1 MKGNTFQELRERE
14 QHLRREIIVDAT
26 EILFSRKAFHQI
38 NMKDI
43 ADEANVSVASI
54 YRYFESQ
61 DDLLLSVLL
70 KHIDNVNNLIEDL
83 VAAASSSL
91 EDISCIFIDYLLD
104 NEAIFQ
110 IVCHF
115 MIKGDRSSNIFREFE
130 SVKSGFLD
138 KFDSALKTMGYKK
151 HTRLFSDSFFAS
163 ILGIVFTYRDHRD
176 PGTAEKRNNIYKLSK
191 FAAKAFHG
199 VMSAKSGQVTSIR
212 L

>member
-14 QHLRREIIVDAT
+14 QHLRREIILDAT
-26 EILFSRKAFHQI
+26 EMLFSQRAFHQI

-61 DDLLLSVLL
+61 DDLLLAVLL
-70 KHIDNVNNLIEDL
+70 KHIDNVDNLIEGL
-83 VAAASSSL
+83 VSAASSSM
-91 EDISCIFIDYLLD
+91 EDISRIFVDYLLD
-104 NEAIFQ
+104 NEAAFQ

-115 MIKGDRSSNIFREFE
+115 MIKGDRSSNVFREFE

-138 KFDSALKTMGYKK
+138 KFDSGLVTMGYQK

-163 ILGIVFTYRDHRD
+163 ILGIVLIHRD
-176 PGTAEKRNNIYKLSK
+176 LGNPGASGKRNDLHELAK
-191 FAAKAFHG
+191 FAANAFH
-199 VMSAKSGQVTSIR
+199 VAMSERSR
-212 L
+212 